1 MTVIEKGQAMV
12 LHEPDR
18 KNQSILLPGGRR
30 LGYAEYGAPEGH
42 PVLFFHG
49 APGSRHIH
57 ADMADV
63 AVRRGV
69 RLVAVERPGYGLS
82 DPQPGRSMLDWADDV
97 AVLADALGM
106 ARFAIIGF
114 SMGSVYALACAHRL
128 SERVT
133 KIALAGALAPLD
145 APGVTEGM
153 SPMVSGLYSLAQ
165 SNPDELRNTF
175 AAVAPSP
182 AALVEAM
189 NASLAEWDKIVVNK
203 RAAEFEA
210 EYAQTLRGGV
220 EGVAT
225 DFVLVSKD
233 WGFPLKDI
241 NTETFLWCGSAD
253 QNTPPAMT
261 GYLASI
267 LPNSR
272 TFMLPDE
279 GHLSLYVHWEEILER
294 LG

>member
-1 MTVIEKGQAMV
+1 MV
-12 LHEPDR
+12 LHRLDR
-18 KNQSILLPGGRR
+18 KGQSVLLPDGRR
-30 LGYAEYGAPEGH
+30 LGYAEYGASDGH

-82 DPQPGRSMLDWADDV
+82 DPQPGRSMLDWLDDV
-97 AVLADALGM
+97 AVLADALGI
-106 ARFAIIGF
+106 ARFAIVGF

-128 SERVT
+128 PERVT
-133 KIALAGALAPLD
+133 KIALAGALAPFD

-153 SPMVSGLYSLAQ
+153 SSMVSGLYSLAQ

-189 NASLAEWDKIVVNK
+189 TASLAEWDKVVVNK
-203 RAAEFEA
+203 RAAEFET

-220 EGVAT
+220 EGVAS
-225 DFVLVSKD
+225 DFVLVSGD
-233 WGFPLKDI
+233 WGFPLGSI
-241 NTETFLWCGSAD
+241 STEVHLWCGTAD
-253 QNTPPAMT
+253 QNTPTAMT
-261 GYLASI
+261 KYLSTQ
-267 LPNSR
+267 LSNSR
-272 TFMLPDE
+272 IFMLPGE
-279 GHLSLYVHWEEILER
+279 GHLSLYVHWEKILER
-294 LG
+294 LVQIM

>member
-1 MTVIEKGQAMV
+1 MV
-12 LHEPDR
+12 LQRLDR
-18 KNQSILLPGGRR
+18 EEQSILLPDGRR
-30 LGYAEYGAPEGH
+30 LGYAEYGASDGH

-82 DPQPGRSMLDWADDV
+82 DPQPGRSMLDWLDDV
-97 AVLADALGM
+97 AVLADALGI
-106 ARFAIIGF
+106 ARFAIVGF

-128 SERVT
+128 PERVT
-133 KIALAGALAPLD
+133 KIALAGALAPFD

-153 SPMVSGLYSLAQ
+153 SSMVSGLYSLAQ

-189 NASLAEWDKIVVNK
+189 TASLAEWDKVVVNK
-203 RAAEFEA
+203 RAAEFET

-220 EGVAT
+220 EGVT
-225 DFVLVSKD
+225 SDFVLASKD
-233 WGFPLKDI
+233 WGFPLWGL
-241 NTETFLWCGSAD
+241 NTEVHLWCGTAD

-261 GYLASI
+261 KYLSTQ
-267 LPNSR
+267 LSSSR

>member
-1 MTVIEKGQAMV
+1 MA
-12 LHEPDR
+12 LHKSDR
-18 KNQSILLPGGRR
+18 KDQSILLPDGRR
-30 LGYAEYGAPEGH
+30 LGYAEYGAIEGS

-63 AVRRGV
+63 ATRRGI
-69 RLVAVERPGYGLS
+69 RLIAVERPGYGLS
-82 DPQPGRSMLDWADDV
+82 DPQPGRSILDWSDDI
-97 AVLADALGM
+97 AALTDALEI

-114 SMGSVYALACAHRL
+114 SMGSVYALACACSL
-128 SERVT
+128 PERVT
-133 KIALAGALAPLD
+133 KVALAGTLAPLD
-145 APGVTEGM
+145 APGATEGL

-189 NASLAEWDKIVVNK
+189 TASLSEWDKNEVNK
-203 RAAEFEA
+203 RTMEFET

-220 EGVAT
+220 EGVAS

-233 WGFPLKDI
+233 WDFPLDGI
-241 NTETFLWCGSAD
+241 NTEVYLWCGTAD

-261 GYLASI
+261 NYIVST
-267 LPNSR
+267 LPGSHA
-272 TFMLPDE
+272 FMLPGE

-294 LG
+294 LV